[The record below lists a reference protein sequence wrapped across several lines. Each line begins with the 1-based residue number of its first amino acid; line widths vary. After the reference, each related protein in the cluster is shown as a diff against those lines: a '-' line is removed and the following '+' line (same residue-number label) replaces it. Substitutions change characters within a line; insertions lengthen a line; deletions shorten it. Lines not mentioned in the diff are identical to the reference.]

1 MFLLLFSMLWL
12 KRGCGMDGYRLFGQR
27 PYTKVLD
34 AEEVRNKWTLVDGSV
49 IAIHAVFS
57 NSE

>member
-1 MFLLLFSMLWL
+1 
-12 KRGCGMDGYRLFGQR
+12 MDGYRLFGQR
-27 PYTKVLD
+27 SYTKVLD